1 MYDLGLSEKEELF
14 ASKIYAGA
22 IVYDGVLAWGPLYH
36 PEYDDYTVENC
47 LKGGITAVNLTVA
60 HYPYNLPKTIDRI
73 VNYKKTINE
82 HADKLILIKN
92 ISDIRKAKKEKK
104 LGIVFSFQDA
114 VPIEN
119 NLGYLDIFYDLG
131 VRIIQL
137 TYNAQNYV
145 GSGCCE
151 LHYGKL
157 TYFGRDVVKRMNELG
172 IAIDLSHCSKP
183 TTLDA
188 IEFSEKPVYITHSS
202 VYSICTALNRNKT
215 DEEIKALAEKG
226 GVIGICLFPALIKK
240 DSSTN
245 EVLPATLE
253 DVMDHIE
260 YAINLVGIDHVA
272 FGSDIYDYWT
282 DNNIISKWSSLR
294 YWRPL
299 RPDVF
304 GARTKSKSGTDPRIK
319 GLENHLNFGNL
330 SRGLVK
336 RGYKEEEIK
345 KVLGENV
352 LRVLGSI
359 WKN

>member
-1 MYDLGLSEKEELF
+1 MYDLGLSEKEELL
-14 ASKIYAGA
+14 ASRIYDEA
-22 IVYDGVLAWGPLYH
+22 IVFDGLLPWGPLYH
-36 PEYDDYTVENC
+36 PEYDDYTVENF
-47 LKGGITAVNLTVA
+47 LKGGITAANFTIGN
-60 HYPYNLPKTIDRI
+60 YPYNFPKTIDRI
-73 VNYKKTINE
+73 VNYKKKINE
-82 HADKLILIKN
+82 HSNKLILIKN
-92 ISDIRKAKKEKK
+92 ISDIKKAKKEKK
-104 LGIVFSFQDA
+104 LGIVFGFQDA

-119 NLGYLDIFYDLG
+119 NLGYLDILYDLG

-157 TYFGRDVVKRMNELG
+157 TYFGREVVKKMNELG

-188 IEFSEKPVYITHSS
+188 IECSDKPVYITHSS
-202 VYSICTALNRNKT
+202 VYSLCTALNRNKT
-215 DEEIKALAEKG
+215 DEEIKTLAEKG
-226 GVIGICLFPALIKK
+226 GVIGICLFPPLVRK
-240 DSSTN
+240 DRNTN
-245 EVLPATLE
+245 EVLPSSVE
-253 DVMDHIE
+253 DVIDHIE
-260 YAINLVGIDHVA
+260 YVINLVGVDHVA
-272 FGSDIYDYWT
+272 FGSDVYDYWT
-282 DNNIISKWSSLR
+282 DNKIISKWSSLR

-304 GARTKSKSGTDPRIK
+304 GVKPKNKSKTDPPIE
-319 GLENHLNFGNL
+319 GLENHLSYVNL

-336 RGYKEEEIK
+336 RGFKKEEIK